1 MVPSVF
7 KRVADEL
14 KQLPGI
20 GPKSAERIIFF
31 LLSTKKER
39 GIALAEAISD
49 LIKRTSACKNCG
61 LVSEYNP
68 CRICSSPNRD
78 RNLICL
84 VKGVQDALS
93 IERSRAFK
101 GLYHVLGGLLPSDGN
116 EEGLNIAGLINR
128 LEGKKEIVFAFESCM
143 EAEQTIALVIDK
155 VKSSGKNQTIFSRM
169 AIGIP
174 IGASLEYVDDDT
186 IRQSLNNRYG
196 LH

>member
-14 KQLPGI
+14 KGLPGI

-31 LLSTKKER
+31 LLSTKKEK
-39 GIALAEAISD
+39 GIRLANAISD
-49 LIKRTSACKNCG
+49 LISRTSACKTCG
-61 LVSEYNP
+61 LISEYNP

-101 GLYHVLGGLLPSDGN
+101 GLYHVLGGLLSADGN
-116 EEGLNIAGLINR
+116 AEGLNVSGLINR
-128 LEGKKEIVFAFESCM
+128 IDGKKEIIFAFESCM
-143 EAEQTIALVIDK
+143 EAEQTIRFVVEKIKDAG
-155 VKSSGKNQTIFSRM
+155 KSQTLFSRM

-186 IRQSLNNRYG
+186 IRQSFSNRYG
-196 LH
+196 L